1 LVALEVRPQTLQ
13 APRVP
18 RSNDD
23 RDMEVEADD
32 AAPVAMTLEE
42 GIRHRLEE
50 TKGAVFFSDL
60 KAHLDRDG
68 LFIVAGTHSL
78 VECGVAI
85 ALDDV
90 DTIQRLIASQE
101 LRKPTADERAEW
113 PNEAKRRW
121 ISIVVQPFVLVQD
134 LPD

>member
-1 LVALEVRPQTLQ
+1 MVDPAREDEPEASSREPSEDHD
-13 APRVP
+13 A
-18 RSNDD
+18 DAD
-23 RDMEVEADD
+23 ADD
-32 AAPVAMTLEE
+32 VEPVPMSLEE
-42 GIRHRLEE
+42 GIRTRLEQ
-50 TKGAVFFSDL
+50 TKGPVFFSDL

-90 DTIQRLIASQE
+90 DTIQRLIGSSE
-101 LRKPTADERAEW
+101 LRKPTQDERDSW
-113 PNEAKRRW
+113 PLAKGRRW
-121 ISIVVQPFVLVQD
+121 VSLVVQPFVLVQD